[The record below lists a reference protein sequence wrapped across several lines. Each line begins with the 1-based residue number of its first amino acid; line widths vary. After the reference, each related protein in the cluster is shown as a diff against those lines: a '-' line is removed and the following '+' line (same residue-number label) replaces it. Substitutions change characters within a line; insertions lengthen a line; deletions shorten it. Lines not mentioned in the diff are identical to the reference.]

1 MALIAKK
8 SSGDF
13 VLCPAGAHLAVC
25 ADVIDL
31 GLVKTQ
37 WQGKEKTQ
45 HKVRIVWQ
53 INERNT
59 DGKPF
64 VAQRRYTLSLDDRAA
79 LRKDLESWRGRAFSE
94 DELNG
99 FDVESVIGK
108 GCMLNVV
115 HEARDGKTYDNVAT
129 VMRLPRG
136 MGAPSIENYVR
147 VKDRPTEGGANA
159 PADSGYPDEPG
170 GMDDDANVPF

>member
-25 ADVIDL
+25 VDVVDL
-31 GLVKTQ
+31 GNVKTQ

-45 HKVRIVWQ
+45 HKARVVWQ
-53 INERNT
+53 INERMD

-64 VAQRRYTLSLDDRAA
+64 TAQRRYTLSLDDRAA

-115 HEARDGKTYDNVAT
+115 HETRDGKTYDNVAT
-129 VMRLPRG
+129 VMRLPKG
-136 MGAPSIENYVR
+136 MNPPPIEGYVR
-147 VKDRPTEGGANA
+147 VKDRPADGGGTDGA
-159 PADSGYPDEPG
+159 PGYGDDPG
-170 GMDDDANVPF
+170 GDMEPPF